1 MNRRTVLKHLA
12 LGATTPLAAS
22 LGLSF
27 GLSLSRNAAAREAP
41 LRVIV
46 PFPPGGGTDVL
57 GRVIAATLEGALD
70 RPVVVENKPGASGM
84 LGADY
89 TANGAKD
96 GSVLL
101 FAGLVPSVRYY
112 ARPPEEVLKQLAP
125 VCPIARSPYMVAVNA
140 DLPAKTLADLVAQA
154 KRDPKGLTFGSP
166 GNATPQHLA
175 TELLQAAC
183 GIDLLHVPYR
193 GTGPMM
199 TDLLGGQIQLVV
211 ATVAAVEPYM
221 KGGRLRVLGVTSRER
236 LPKYPDIPTVAE
248 SGYAGFDAQ
257 IQFGTYCAA
266 GTPDAVIAALNQGIN
281 RALQTEAVRSKL
293 AEQGFA
299 PTGGT
304 PAQLQQSL
312 LAEIRNV
319 AGLVQA
325 GKVRVDL

>member
-1 MNRRTVLKHLA
+1 MNRRSLLKNLAALA
-12 LGATTPLAAS
+12 LAPAGVMAGRSAGARA
-22 LGLSF
+22 
-27 GLSLSRNAAAREAP
+27 AP
-41 LRVIV
+41 LRVVV

-57 GRVIAATLEGALD
+57 GRVVAAAMEGAMD

-112 ARPPEEVLKQLAP
+112 ARPPEDVLKQLTP

-140 DLPAKTLADLVAQA
+140 DVPAKTLAELVAQA
-154 KRDPKGLTFGSP
+154 KREPKGLTFGTP

-183 GIDLLHVPYR
+183 GVELLHVPYR

-211 ATVAAVEPYM
+211 ATVAAVEPYLQ
-221 KGGRLRVLGVTSRER
+221 GGRLRVLAVTSPER

-248 SGYAGFDAQ
+248 SGYPGFSAQ

-266 GTPDAVIAALNQGIN
+266 GTPEAAVAALNQGVN
-281 RALQTEAVRSKL
+281 RALQTETVRAKL
-293 AEQGFA
+293 AEQGFQ

-304 PAQLQQSL
+304 PAQLQQAL
-312 LAEIRNV
+312 LAEIRDV
-319 AGLVQA
+319 ARLVQA
-325 GKVRVDL
+325 DKVKVDL

>member
-1 MNRRTVLKHLA
+1 
-12 LGATTPLAAS
+12 
-22 LGLSF
+22 
-27 GLSLSRNAAAREAP
+27 
-41 LRVIV
+41 
-46 PFPPGGGTDVL
+46 
-57 GRVIAATLEGALD
+57 
-70 RPVVVENKPGASGM
+70 VVENKPGASGM

-112 ARPPEEVLKQLAP
+112 AKPPEDVLKQLAP

-140 DLPAKTLADLVAQA
+140 DLPAKTLSELVAQA
-154 KRDPKGLTFGSP
+154 KREPKGLTFGSP

-183 GIDLLHVPYR
+183 GIDMLHVPYR

-199 TDLLGGQIQLVV
+199 TDLLGGQIQVVV
-211 ATVAAVEPYM
+211 ATVAAVEPYLQ
-221 KGGRLRVLGVTSRER
+221 GGRLRVLAVTSPER

-248 SGYAGFDAQ
+248 GGYPGFSAQ

-266 GTPDAVIAALNQGIN
+266 GTPEATIAALNQGIN
-281 RALQTEAVRSKL
+281 RALQTETVRAKL
-293 AEQGFA
+293 GEQGFQ

-304 PAQLQQSL
+304 PAQLQQAL
-312 LAEIRNV
+312 LAEIRDV

-325 GKVRVDL
+325 GKVKVDL

>member
-1 MNRRTVLKHLA
+1 MNRRSLLKNLAALA
-12 LGATTPLAAS
+12 LAPAGVMAGRSAGAHA
-22 LGLSF
+22 
-27 GLSLSRNAAAREAP
+27 AP
-41 LRVIV
+41 LRVVV

-57 GRVIAATLEGALD
+57 GRVVAAAMEGAMD

-112 ARPPEEVLKQLAP
+112 ARPPEDVLKQLTP

-140 DLPAKTLADLVAQA
+140 DVPAKTLAELVAQA
-154 KRDPKGLTFGSP
+154 KREPKGLTFGTP

-183 GIDLLHVPYR
+183 GVELLHVPYR

-211 ATVAAVEPYM
+211 ATVAAVEPYLQ
-221 KGGRLRVLGVTSRER
+221 GGRLRVLAVTSPER

-248 SGYAGFDAQ
+248 SGYPGFSAQ

-266 GTPDAVIAALNQGIN
+266 GTPEAAVAALNQGVN
-281 RALQTEAVRSKL
+281 RALQTETVRAKL
-293 AEQGFA
+293 AEQGFQ

-304 PAQLQQSL
+304 PAQLQQAL
-312 LAEIRNV
+312 LAEIRDV
-319 AGLVQA
+319 ARLVQA
-325 GKVRVDL
+325 GKVKVDL

>member
-1 MNRRTVLKHLA
+1 MNRRSLLKNLAALA
-12 LGATTPLAAS
+12 LAPAGVMAGRSAGARA
-22 LGLSF
+22 
-27 GLSLSRNAAAREAP
+27 AP
-41 LRVIV
+41 LRVVV

-57 GRVIAATLEGALD
+57 GRVVAAAMEGAMD

-112 ARPPEEVLKQLAP
+112 ARPPEDVLKQLTP

-140 DLPAKTLADLVAQA
+140 DVPAKTLAELVAQA
-154 KRDPKGLTFGSP
+154 KREPKGLTFGTP

-183 GIDLLHVPYR
+183 GVDLLHVPYR

-211 ATVAAVEPYM
+211 ATVAAVEPYLQ
-221 KGGRLRVLGVTSRER
+221 GGRLRVLAVTSPER

-248 SGYAGFDAQ
+248 SGYPGFSAQ

-266 GTPDAVIAALNQGIN
+266 GTPEAAVAALNQGVN
-281 RALQTEAVRSKL
+281 RALQTETVRAKL
-293 AEQGFA
+293 AEQGFQ

-304 PAQLQQSL
+304 PAQLQQAL
-312 LAEIRNV
+312 LAEIRDV
-319 AGLVQA
+319 ARLVQA
-325 GKVRVDL
+325 GKVKVDL

>member
-1 MNRRTVLKHLA
+1 MHRRTLIKHMVALTLA
-12 LGATTPLAAS
+12 PLVAT
-22 LGLSF
+22 
-27 GLSLSRNAAAREAP
+27 AARIAIAGEGP

-57 GRVIAATLEGALD
+57 GRVIAATLGDSLE
-70 RPVVVENKPGASGM
+70 RSVIVENKPGASGM

-96 GSVLL
+96 GSILL

-112 ARPPEEVLKQLAP
+112 ARPAEEVLKQLAP
-125 VCPIARSPYMVAVNA
+125 VCPIARSPYMVAVNG
-140 DLPAKTLADLVAQA
+140 DLPAKTLGELVAQA
-154 KRDPKGLTFGSP
+154 RGAPKSLTFGSP

-183 GIDLLHVPYR
+183 RIDMLHVPYR

-199 TDLLGGQIQLVV
+199 TDLLGGQIQVVV
-211 ATVAAVEPYM
+211 ATVAAVEPYL
-221 KGGRLRVLGVTSRER
+221 KSGRLRVLAVTSQER
-236 LPKYPDIPTVAE
+236 LARYPDIPTVAE
-248 SGYAGFDAQ
+248 SGFPGFVAQ

-266 GTPDAVIAALNQGIN
+266 GTPEAAIAALNQGIN
-281 RALQTEAVRSKL
+281 RALETEAVHAKL
-293 AEQGFA
+293 AEQGFQ

-304 PAQLQQSL
+304 PTQLRDAL
-312 LAEIRNV
+312 LAEIRDV

>member
-1 MNRRTVLKHLA
+1 MNRRTILKNMAA
-12 LGATTPLAAS
+12 LTLTPLAAA
-22 LGLSF
+22 LS
-27 GLSLSRNAAAREAP
+27 GPASAREVP

-112 ARPPEEVLKQLAP
+112 ARPPEDVLKQLAP

-140 DLPAKTLADLVAQA
+140 DLPAKTLGELISQA

-183 GIDLLHVPYR
+183 GIDMLHVPYR

-199 TDLLGGQIQLVV
+199 TDLLGGQIQVVV
-211 ATVAAVEPYM
+211 ATVAAVEPYLQ
-221 KGGRLRVLGVTSRER
+221 GGRLRVLAVTSPER

-248 SGYAGFDAQ
+248 SGYPGFSAQ

-266 GTPDAVIAALNQGIN
+266 GTPEAVIAALNQGIN
-281 RALQTEAVRSKL
+281 RALQTEAVRAKL
-293 AEQGFA
+293 GEQGFQ

-304 PAQLQQSL
+304 PAQLQQAL
-312 LAEIRNV
+312 LTEIRDV
-319 AGLVQA
+319 AGLVQT
-325 GKVRVDL
+325 GKVKVDL

>member
-1 MNRRTVLKHLA
+1 MPPIRTLA
-12 LGATTPLAAS
+12 AAAALALAAS
-22 LGLSF
+22 TPLH
-27 GLSLSRNAAAREAP
+27 AADLPANRP
-41 LRVIV
+41 ITLIV
-46 PFPPGGGTDVL
+46 PFAAGGGVDGM
-57 GRVIAATLEGALD
+57 GRLLAERLRSELPQG
-70 RPVVVENKPGASGM
+70 VVVENKPGASGM

-125 VCPIARSPYMVAVNA
+125 VCPIARSPYMVAVNSE
-140 DLPAKTLADLVAQA
+140 LPAKTLAELVAQA
-154 KRDPKGLTFGSP
+154 KREPKGLTFGSP

-183 GIDLLHVPYR
+183 GIDMLHVPYR

-211 ATVAAVEPYM
+211 ATVAAVEPYL
-221 KGGRLRVLGVTSRER
+221 KSGRLRVLAVTSRER
-236 LPKYPDIPTVAE
+236 LTKYPDIPTVAE

-266 GTPDAVIAALNQGIN
+266 GTPDATIAALNQGIN
-281 RALQTEAVRSKL
+281 RALQTDAVHAKL
-293 AEQGFA
+293 AEQGFQ

-304 PAQLQQSL
+304 PQQLQQAL
-312 LAEIRNV
+312 LSEIRDV

>member
-1 MNRRTVLKHLA
+1 
-12 LGATTPLAAS
+12 
-22 LGLSF
+22 
-27 GLSLSRNAAAREAP
+27 
-41 LRVIV
+41 
-46 PFPPGGGTDVL
+46 
-57 GRVIAATLEGALD
+57 
-70 RPVVVENKPGASGM
+70 M

-125 VCPIARSPYMVAVNA
+125 VCPIARSPYMVAVNS
-140 DLPAKTLADLVAQA
+140 DLPAKTLAELVAQA
-154 KRDPKGLTFGSP
+154 KREPKGLTFGSP

-183 GIDLLHVPYR
+183 GIDMLHVPYR

-211 ATVAAVEPYM
+211 ATVAAVEPYL
-221 KGGRLRVLGVTSRER
+221 KSGRLRVLAVTSRER

-248 SGYAGFDAQ
+248 SGYPGFDAQ

-266 GTPDAVIAALNQGIN
+266 GTPEATIAALNQGIN
-281 RALQTEAVRSKL
+281 RALQTDAVHAKL
-293 AEQGFA
+293 AEQGFQ

-304 PAQLQQSL
+304 PQQLQQAL
-312 LAEIRNV
+312 LSEIRDV
-319 AGLVQA
+319 AGLVKA

>member
-1 MNRRTVLKHLA
+1 MHMAALTLA
-12 LGATTPLAAS
+12 PLAAT
-22 LGLSF
+22 
-27 GLSLSRNAAAREAP
+27 AARIAIAREGP

-57 GRVIAATLEGALD
+57 GRVIAATLGDSLE
-70 RPVVVENKPGASGM
+70 RSVIVENKPGASGM

-96 GSVLL
+96 GSILL

-112 ARPPEEVLKQLAP
+112 ARPAEEVLKQLAP
-125 VCPIARSPYMVAVNA
+125 VCPIARSPYMVAVNG
-140 DLPAKTLADLVAQA
+140 DLPAKTLGELVAQA
-154 KRDPKGLTFGSP
+154 RGAPKSLTFGSP

-183 GIDLLHVPYR
+183 GIDMLHVPYR

-199 TDLLGGQIQLVV
+199 TDLLGGQIQVVV
-211 ATVAAVEPYM
+211 ATVAAVEPYL
-221 KGGRLRVLGVTSRER
+221 KSGRLRVLAVTSQER
-236 LPKYPDIPTVAE
+236 LARYPDIPTVAE
-248 SGYAGFDAQ
+248 SGFPGFVAQ

-266 GTPDAVIAALNQGIN
+266 GTPEAAIAALNQGIN
-281 RALQTEAVRSKL
+281 RALQTDAVHAKL
-293 AEQGFA
+293 AEQGFQ

-304 PAQLQQSL
+304 PAQLRDAL
-312 LAEIRNV
+312 LAEIRDV

>member
-1 MNRRTVLKHLA
+1 MMNRRTLLKHLA
-12 LGATTPLAAS
+12 ALAVAPAGAT
-22 LGLSF
+22 
-27 GLSLSRNAAAREAP
+27 LSRAAGAREAP

-57 GRVIAATLEGALD
+57 GRVIAATLEGALE

-89 TANGAKD
+89 TANGPKD
-96 GSVLL
+96 GSLLL

-112 ARPPEEVLKQLAP
+112 ARPPEDVLKQLAP

-140 DLPAKTLADLVAQA
+140 DLPARTLGELVAQA
-154 KRDPKGLTFGSP
+154 KRDPKGLTFGTP

-175 TELLQAAC
+175 TEQLQAAC
-183 GIDLLHVPYR
+183 GVELLHVPYR

-199 TDLLGGQIQLVV
+199 TDLLGGQIQLVL
-211 ATVAAVEPYM
+211 ATVAAVEPYLQ
-221 KGGRLRVLGVTSRER
+221 GGRLRVLAVTSPER
-236 LPKYPDIPTVAE
+236 LPKYPDLPTVAE
-248 SGYAGFDAQ
+248 SGYPGFSAQ

-266 GTPDAVIAALNQGIN
+266 GTPEAAIAALNRGVN
-281 RALQTEAVRSKL
+281 LALQTETVRAKL
-293 AEQGFA
+293 AEQGFQ

-304 PAQLQQSL
+304 PAQLQQAL

-325 GKVRVDL
+325 GKVKVDL

>member
-1 MNRRTVLKHLA
+1 MHRRTVLKHLA
-12 LGATTPLAAS
+12 LGAAAS
-22 LGLSF
+22 C
-27 GLSLSRNAAAREAP
+27 GLSLTRYAIARDAP

-57 GRVIAATLEGALD
+57 GRVIAATLEGALN

-112 ARPPEEVLKQLAP
+112 TRPPEEVLKQLAP
-125 VCPIARSPYMVAVNA
+125 VCPIARSPYMVAVNS
-140 DLPAKTLADLVAQA
+140 DLPARTLTDLVVQA
-154 KRDPKGLTFGSP
+154 RREPKSLTFGSP

-183 GIDLLHVPYR
+183 GIDMLHVPYR

-199 TDLLGGQIQLVV
+199 TDLLGGQIQVVV
-211 ATVAAVEPYM
+211 ATVAAVEPYL
-221 KGGRLRVLGVTSRER
+221 KSGRLRVLAVTSPER

-266 GTPDAVIAALNQGIN
+266 GTPEAMIAALNQGIN
-281 RALQTEAVRSKL
+281 TALRTDAVHAKL
-293 AEQGFA
+293 AEQGFQ

-304 PAQLQQSL
+304 PAQLQQAL
-312 LAEIRNV
+312 LTEIRNV
-319 AGLVQA
+319 AALVQA
-325 GKVRVDL
+325 GKVKVEL

>member
-1 MNRRTVLKHLA
+1 MNRRSLLKNLAALA
-12 LGATTPLAAS
+12 LAPAGVMAGRSAGARA
-22 LGLSF
+22 
-27 GLSLSRNAAAREAP
+27 AP
-41 LRVIV
+41 LRVVV

-57 GRVIAATLEGALD
+57 GRVVAAAMEGAMD

-112 ARPPEEVLKQLAP
+112 ARPPEDVLKQLTP

-140 DLPAKTLADLVAQA
+140 DVPAKTLAELVAQA
-154 KRDPKGLTFGSP
+154 KREPKGLTFGTP

-183 GIDLLHVPYR
+183 GVELLHVPYR

-211 ATVAAVEPYM
+211 ATVAAVEPYLQ
-221 KGGRLRVLGVTSRER
+221 GGRLRVLAVTSPER

-248 SGYAGFDAQ
+248 SGYPGFSAQ

-266 GTPDAVIAALNQGIN
+266 GTPEAAVAALNQGVN
-281 RALQTEAVRSKL
+281 RALQTETVRAKL
-293 AEQGFA
+293 AEQGFQ

-304 PAQLQQSL
+304 PAQLQQAL
-312 LAEIRNV
+312 LAEIRDV
-319 AGLVQA
+319 ARLVQA
-325 GKVRVDL
+325 GKVKVDL

>member
-1 MNRRTVLKHLA
+1 MNRRSLLKNLAALA
-12 LGATTPLAAS
+12 LAPAGVMAGRSAGARA
-22 LGLSF
+22 
-27 GLSLSRNAAAREAP
+27 AP
-41 LRVIV
+41 LRVVV

-57 GRVIAATLEGALD
+57 GRVVAAAMEGAMD

-112 ARPPEEVLKQLAP
+112 ARPPEDVLKQLTP

-140 DLPAKTLADLVAQA
+140 DVPAKTLAELVAQA
-154 KRDPKGLTFGSP
+154 KREPKGLTFGTP

-183 GIDLLHVPYR
+183 GVELLHVPYR

-211 ATVAAVEPYM
+211 ATVAAVEPYLQ
-221 KGGRLRVLGVTSRER
+221 GGRLRVLAVTSPER

-248 SGYAGFDAQ
+248 SGYPGFSAQ

-266 GTPDAVIAALNQGIN
+266 GTPEAAVAALNQGVN
-281 RALQTEAVRSKL
+281 RALQTETVRAKL
-293 AEQGFA
+293 AEQGFQ

-304 PAQLQQSL
+304 PAELQQAL
-312 LAEIRNV
+312 LAEIRDV
-319 AGLVQA
+319 ARLVQA
-325 GKVRVDL
+325 GKVKVDL

>member
-1 MNRRTVLKHLA
+1 MHRRTLIKHMAALTLA
-12 LGATTPLAAS
+12 PLAAT
-22 LGLSF
+22 
-27 GLSLSRNAAAREAP
+27 AARIAIAREGP

-57 GRVIAATLEGALD
+57 GRVIAATLGDSLE
-70 RPVVVENKPGASGM
+70 RSVIVENKPGASGM

-96 GSVLL
+96 GSILL

-112 ARPPEEVLKQLAP
+112 ARPAEEVLKQLAP
-125 VCPIARSPYMVAVNA
+125 VCPIARSPYMVAVNG
-140 DLPAKTLADLVAQA
+140 DLPAKTLGELVAQA
-154 KRDPKGLTFGSP
+154 RGAPKSLTFGSP

-183 GIDLLHVPYR
+183 GIDMLHVPYR

-199 TDLLGGQIQLVV
+199 TDLLGGQIQVVV
-211 ATVAAVEPYM
+211 ATVAAVEPYL
-221 KGGRLRVLGVTSRER
+221 KSGRLRVLAVTSQER
-236 LPKYPDIPTVAE
+236 LARYPDIPTVAE
-248 SGYAGFDAQ
+248 SGFPGFVAQ

-266 GTPDAVIAALNQGIN
+266 GTPEAAIAALNQGIN
-281 RALQTEAVRSKL
+281 RALQTDAVHAKL
-293 AEQGFA
+293 AEQGFQ

-304 PAQLQQSL
+304 PAQLRDAL
-312 LAEIRNV
+312 LAEIRDV
-319 AGLVQA
+319 VGLVQA

>member
-1 MNRRTVLKHLA
+1 MHRRTLIKHMAALTLA
-12 LGATTPLAAS
+12 PLAAT
-22 LGLSF
+22 
-27 GLSLSRNAAAREAP
+27 AARISIAREGP

-57 GRVIAATLEGALD
+57 GRVIAATLGDSLE
-70 RPVVVENKPGASGM
+70 RSVIVENKPGASGM

-96 GSVLL
+96 GSILL

-112 ARPPEEVLKQLAP
+112 ARPAEEVLKQLAP
-125 VCPIARSPYMVAVNA
+125 VCPIARSPYMVAVNG
-140 DLPAKTLADLVAQA
+140 DLPARTLGELVAQA
-154 KRDPKGLTFGSP
+154 RGAPKSLTFGSP

-183 GIDLLHVPYR
+183 GIDMLHVPYR

-199 TDLLGGQIQLVV
+199 TDLLGGQIQVVV
-211 ATVAAVEPYM
+211 ATVAAVEPYL
-221 KGGRLRVLGVTSRER
+221 KSGRLRVLAVTSQER
-236 LPKYPDIPTVAE
+236 LARYPDIPTVAE
-248 SGYAGFDAQ
+248 SGFPGFVAQ

-266 GTPDAVIAALNQGIN
+266 GTPEAAIAALNQGIN
-281 RALQTEAVRSKL
+281 HALQTDAVHAKL
-293 AEQGFA
+293 AEQGFQ

-304 PAQLQQSL
+304 PAQLRDAL
-312 LAEIRNV
+312 LAEIRDV

-325 GKVRVDL
+325 DKVRVDL

>member
-1 MNRRTVLKHLA
+1 MNRRTMIKRMTALA
-12 LGATTPLAAS
+12 FAPLGATAA
-22 LGLSF
+22 
-27 GLSLSRNAAAREAP
+27 RIATAREAP

-57 GRVIAATLEGALD
+57 GRVIAAALEGALE
-70 RPVVVENKPGASGM
+70 RSVIVENKPGASGM

-96 GSVLL
+96 GSILL

-112 ARPPEEVLKQLAP
+112 ARPPEEMLRQLAP
-125 VCPIARSPYMVAVNA
+125 VCPIARSPYMVAING
-140 DLPAKTLADLVAQA
+140 DLPAKTLGELVAQA
-154 KRDPKGLTFGSP
+154 RSAPKGLTFGSP

-183 GIDLLHVPYR
+183 GIDMLHVPYR

-199 TDLLGGQIQLVV
+199 TDLLGGQIQVVV
-211 ATVAAVEPYM
+211 ATVAAVEPYL
-221 KGGRLRVLGVTSRER
+221 KSGRLRVLAVTSQER
-236 LPKYPDIPTVAE
+236 LAKYPEIPTVAE
-248 SGYAGFDAQ
+248 SGFPGFAAQ

-266 GTPDAVIAALNQGIN
+266 GTPDAAVAALNQGIN
-281 RALQTEAVRSKL
+281 RALQTDAVHAKL
-293 AEQGFA
+293 SEQGFQ

-304 PAQLQQSL
+304 PAQLRDAL
-312 LAEIRNV
+312 LAEIRDV

>member
-1 MNRRTVLKHLA
+1 MHRRTLLKHIAAGALA
-12 LGATTPLAAS
+12 PMALTI
-22 LGLSF
+22 
-27 GLSLSRNAAAREAP
+27 SRMAAARETP

-57 GRVIAATLEGALD
+57 GRVIAATLESALD
-70 RPVVVENKPGASGM
+70 RSVVVENKPGASGM

-112 ARPPEEVLKQLAP
+112 ARPPEKVLKQLAP
-125 VCPIARSPYMVAVNA
+125 VCPIARSPYMVAINS
-140 DLPAKTLADLVAQA
+140 DLPAKTLDELIAKA
-154 KRDPKGLTFGSP
+154 KREPKGLTFGSP

-183 GIDLLHVPYR
+183 GIDMLHVPYR

-211 ATVAAVEPYM
+211 ATVAAVEPYL
-221 KGGRLRVLGVTSRER
+221 KSGRLRVLAVTSQER
-236 LPKYPDIPTVAE
+236 LAKYPDIPTVAE
-248 SGYAGFDAQ
+248 SGFPGFVAQ

-266 GTPDAVIAALNQGIN
+266 GTPDAAIAALNAGIN
-281 RALQTEAVRSKL
+281 RALQTGAVHAKL
-293 AEQGFA
+293 AEQGFQ

-304 PAQLQQSL
+304 PAQLQAAL
-312 LAEIRNV
+312 LAEIRDV

>member
-1 MNRRTVLKHLA
+1 M
-12 LGATTPLAAS
+12 
-22 LGLSF
+22 
-27 GLSLSRNAAAREAP
+27 
-41 LRVIV
+41 RVIV

-57 GRVIAATLEGALD
+57 GRVIAATLGDSLE
-70 RPVVVENKPGASGM
+70 RSVIVENKPGASGM

-96 GSVLL
+96 GSILL

-112 ARPPEEVLKQLAP
+112 ARPAEEVLKQLAP
-125 VCPIARSPYMVAVNA
+125 VCPIARSPYMVAVNG
-140 DLPAKTLADLVAQA
+140 DLPAKTLGELVAQA
-154 KRDPKGLTFGSP
+154 RGAPKSLTFGSP

-183 GIDLLHVPYR
+183 GIDMLHVPYR

-199 TDLLGGQIQLVV
+199 TDLLGGQIQVVV
-211 ATVAAVEPYM
+211 ATVAAVEPYL
-221 KGGRLRVLGVTSRER
+221 KSGRLRVLAVTSQER
-236 LPKYPDIPTVAE
+236 LARYPDIPTVAE
-248 SGYAGFDAQ
+248 SGFPGFVAQ

-266 GTPDAVIAALNQGIN
+266 GTPEAAIAALNQGIN
-281 RALQTEAVRSKL
+281 RALQTDAVHAKL
-293 AEQGFA
+293 AEQGFQ

-304 PAQLQQSL
+304 PAQLRDAL
-312 LAEIRNV
+312 LAEIRDV

>member
-1 MNRRTVLKHLA
+1 MNRRTLLKYAGA
-12 LGATTPLAAS
+12 LGIA
-22 LGLSF
+22 GLTQPSW
-27 GLSLSRNAAAREAP
+27 ARETP
-41 LRVIV
+41 LRVVV

-57 GRVIAATLEGALD
+57 GRVIAAALEQSLK
-70 RPVVVENKPGASGM
+70 RPAIVENKPGASGM

-96 GSVLL
+96 GSMLL

-140 DLPAKTLADLVAQA
+140 DLPVKTLSELVAQA
-154 KRDPKGLTFGSP
+154 KAHPQDLTFGTP

-183 GIDLLHVPYR
+183 DIDMLHVPYR

-211 ATVAAVEPYM
+211 ATVAAVEPYLQS
-221 KGGRLRVLGVTSRER
+221 GRLRVLAVTSETR
-236 LPKYPDIPTVAE
+236 LPKHPHIPTVAE
-248 SGYAGFDAQ
+248 SGYPGFSAQ

-266 GTPDAVIAALNQGIN
+266 GTPAEIIASLNQGVN
-281 RALQTEAVRSKL
+281 RALQTDDVRTKL
-293 AEQGFA
+293 GEQGFT

-304 PAQLQQSL
+304 PEALQEAL

-319 AGLVQA
+319 AGFVQS
-325 GKVRVDL
+325 GKVKVDL

>member
-1 MNRRTVLKHLA
+1 MDRRTLIKTLA
-12 LGATTPLAAS
+12 AMSLAPLGAAAPR
-22 LGLSF
+22 L
-27 GLSLSRNAAAREAP
+27 AAAREAP

-57 GRVIAATLEGALD
+57 GRVIAATLGDSLE
-70 RPVVVENKPGASGM
+70 RSVIVENKPGASGM

-96 GSVLL
+96 GSILL

-112 ARPPEEVLKQLAP
+112 ARPAEEVLKQLAP
-125 VCPIARSPYMVAVNA
+125 VCPIARSPYMVAVNG
-140 DLPAKTLADLVAQA
+140 DLPAKTLGELVAQA
-154 KRDPKGLTFGSP
+154 RGAPKSLTFGSP

-183 GIDLLHVPYR
+183 GIDMLHVPYR

-199 TDLLGGQIQLVV
+199 TDLLGGQIQVVV
-211 ATVAAVEPYM
+211 ATVAAVEPYL
-221 KGGRLRVLGVTSRER
+221 KSGRLRVLAVTSQER
-236 LPKYPDIPTVAE
+236 LARYPDIPTVAE
-248 SGYAGFDAQ
+248 SGFPGFVAQ

-266 GTPDAVIAALNQGIN
+266 GTPESAIAALNQGIN
-281 RALQTEAVRSKL
+281 RALQTDAVHAKL
-293 AEQGFA
+293 AEQGFQ

-304 PAQLQQSL
+304 PAQLRDAL
-312 LAEIRNV
+312 LAEIRDV

>member
-1 MNRRTVLKHLA
+1 MV
-12 LGATTPLAAS
+12 
-22 LGLSF
+22 
-27 GLSLSRNAAAREAP
+27 
-41 LRVIV
+41 V

-57 GRVIAATLEGALD
+57 GRVVAAAMEGAMD

-112 ARPPEEVLKQLAP
+112 ARPPEDVLKQLTP

-140 DLPAKTLADLVAQA
+140 DVPAKTLAELVAQA
-154 KRDPKGLTFGSP
+154 KREPKGLTFGTP

-183 GIDLLHVPYR
+183 GVELLHVPYR

-211 ATVAAVEPYM
+211 ATVAAVEPYLQ
-221 KGGRLRVLGVTSRER
+221 GGRLRVLAVTSPER

-248 SGYAGFDAQ
+248 SGYPGFSAQ

-266 GTPDAVIAALNQGIN
+266 GTPEAAVAALNQGVN
-281 RALQTEAVRSKL
+281 RALQTETVRAKL
-293 AEQGFA
+293 AEQGFQ

-304 PAQLQQSL
+304 PAQLQQAL
-312 LAEIRNV
+312 LAEIRDV
-319 AGLVQA
+319 ARLVQA
-325 GKVRVDL
+325 GKVKVDL

>member
-22 LGLSF
+22 LGLSL

-183 GIDLLHVPYR
+183 GIDMLHVPYR

-221 KGGRLRVLGVTSRER
+221 KGGRLRVLAVTSRER
-236 LPKYPDIPTVAE
+236 LAKYPDIPTVAE

-281 RALQTEAVRSKL
+281 RGLQTEAVSGKL

>member
-1 MNRRTVLKHLA
+1 MNRRSLLKNLAALA
-12 LGATTPLAAS
+12 LAPAGVMAGRSAGARA
-22 LGLSF
+22 
-27 GLSLSRNAAAREAP
+27 AP
-41 LRVIV
+41 LRVVV

-57 GRVIAATLEGALD
+57 GRVVAAAMEGAMD

-112 ARPPEEVLKQLAP
+112 ARPPEDVLKQLTP

-140 DLPAKTLADLVAQA
+140 DVPAKTLAELVAQA
-154 KRDPKGLTFGSP
+154 KREPKGLTFGTP

-183 GIDLLHVPYR
+183 GVELLHVPYR

-211 ATVAAVEPYM
+211 ATVAAVEPYLQ
-221 KGGRLRVLGVTSRER
+221 GGRLRVLAVTSPER

-248 SGYAGFDAQ
+248 SGYPGFSAQ

-266 GTPDAVIAALNQGIN
+266 GTPEAAVAALNHGVN
-281 RALQTEAVRSKL
+281 RALQTETVRAKL
-293 AEQGFA
+293 AEQGFQ

-304 PAQLQQSL
+304 PAELQQAL
-312 LAEIRNV
+312 LAEIRDV
-319 AGLVQA
+319 ARLVQA
-325 GKVRVDL
+325 GKVKVDL

>member
-1 MNRRTVLKHLA
+1 MNRRSLLKNLAGLA
-12 LGATTPLAAS
+12 LAPAGVMAGRSAGARA
-22 LGLSF
+22 
-27 GLSLSRNAAAREAP
+27 AP
-41 LRVIV
+41 LRVVV

-57 GRVIAATLEGALD
+57 GRVVAAAMEGAMD

-112 ARPPEEVLKQLAP
+112 ARPPEDVLKQLTP

-140 DLPAKTLADLVAQA
+140 DVPAKTLAELVAQA
-154 KRDPKGLTFGSP
+154 KREPKGLTFGTP

-183 GIDLLHVPYR
+183 GVELLHVPYR

-211 ATVAAVEPYM
+211 ATVAAVEPYLQ
-221 KGGRLRVLGVTSRER
+221 GGRLRVLAVTSPER

-248 SGYAGFDAQ
+248 SGYPGFSAQ

-266 GTPDAVIAALNQGIN
+266 GTPEAAVAALNHGVN
-281 RALQTEAVRSKL
+281 RALQTETVRAKL
-293 AEQGFA
+293 AEQGFQ

-304 PAQLQQSL
+304 PAELQQAL
-312 LAEIRNV
+312 LAEIRDV
-319 AGLVQA
+319 ARLVQA
-325 GKVRVDL
+325 GKVKVDL

>member
-1 MNRRTVLKHLA
+1 MDRRTLIKTLA
-12 LGATTPLAAS
+12 AMSLAPLGAVAPR
-22 LGLSF
+22 LG
-27 GLSLSRNAAAREAP
+27 AAREAP

-57 GRVIAATLEGALD
+57 GRVIAASLEGALD

-96 GSVLL
+96 GSMLL

-112 ARPPEEVLKQLAP
+112 ARPPEDVLKQLAP
-125 VCPIARSPYMVAVNA
+125 VCPIARSPYMVAVNS
-140 DLPAKTLADLVAQA
+140 DLPAKTLAELVAQA
-154 KRDPKGLTFGSP
+154 RREPKGLTFGTP

-183 GIDLLHVPYR
+183 GIDMLHVPYR

-199 TDLLGGQIQLVV
+199 TDLLGGQIQVVV
-211 ATVAAVEPYM
+211 ATVAAVEPYL
-221 KGGRLRVLGVTSRER
+221 KSGRLRVLAVTSPQR
-236 LPKYPDIPTVAE
+236 LPKYPEIPTVAE
-248 SGYAGFDAQ
+248 SGFAGFSAQ

-266 GTPDAVIAALNQGIN
+266 GTPEATIAALNQGIN
-281 RALQTEAVRSKL
+281 RALKTESVHTKL
-293 AEQGFA
+293 AEQGFE

-304 PAQLQQSL
+304 PAQLQDAL
-312 LAEIRNV
+312 LAEIRDV

>member
-1 MNRRTVLKHLA
+1 MHRRTLLKHIAAGALA
-12 LGATTPLAAS
+12 PMALTIN
-22 LGLSF
+22 
-27 GLSLSRNAAAREAP
+27 RMAAARETP

-57 GRVIAATLEGALD
+57 GRVIAATLESALD
-70 RPVVVENKPGASGM
+70 RSVVVENKPGASGM

-96 GSVLL
+96 GSILL

-125 VCPIARSPYMVAVNA
+125 VCPIARSPYMVAINS
-140 DLPAKTLADLVAQA
+140 DLPAKTLDELIAKA
-154 KRDPKGLTFGSP
+154 KREPKGLTFGSP

-183 GIDLLHVPYR
+183 GIDMLHVPYR

-211 ATVAAVEPYM
+211 ATVAAVEPYL
-221 KGGRLRVLGVTSRER
+221 KSGRLRVLAVTSQER
-236 LPKYPDIPTVAE
+236 LAKYPDIPTVAE
-248 SGYAGFDAQ
+248 SGFPGFVAQ

-266 GTPDAVIAALNQGIN
+266 GTPDAAIAALNAGIN
-281 RALQTEAVRSKL
+281 RALQTDAVHAKL
-293 AEQGFA
+293 AEQGFQ

-304 PAQLQQSL
+304 PAQLQTAL
-312 LAEIRNV
+312 LAEIRDV